1 MLRAMASALG
11 FGSGMLILKIK
22 YDDGEVKTV
31 KYVNR

>member
-1 MLRAMASALG
+1 MDGLKS

-22 YDDGEVKTV
+22 YDGGEVKTV